1 MNVPQIELQIIEIES
16 KKSYQPTTTMAA
28 LHYML
33 DYVLRTSPSDLL
45 PEQTSPTDHDRHDF
59 NEATFAPREYEHP
72 LKKHYKDH
80 IQRTPELTHHGP
92 YATSPKIKDEHT
104 SSVPTYQQRIIDSQ
118 RDQIDA
124 LERKLRAQK
133 EQNREL
139 QELVANMKDTMA
151 SFYSP
156 RKRLSS
162 VALGEDTYGIA
173 RKDKRRTTSPEL
185 SDDDE
190 GDEDYHD
197 THPTEHKK
205 RRLFKSKEDRHEV
218 SVFDEHQY
226 GTQSNIQKVHTP
238 KRSYSPVASSETK
251 FTLPS
256 DIMLDKKYFLKWSGE
271 VYAVAKAFGDRN
283 RLRKLVAKYESE
295 TDKKASY
302 LLDGDELRKLK
313 ALNPICH
320 NTSYLGLYNLEFVR
334 YFQNTVGSV

>member
-1 MNVPQIELQIIEIES
+1 
-16 KKSYQPTTTMAA
+16 MAA

-59 NEATFAPREYEHP
+59 NETTFAPREYEHP

-104 SSVPTYQQRIIDSQ
+104 SSVPSYHQRLIDSQ
-118 RDQIDA
+118 RDQIDV

-139 QELVANMKDTMA
+139 KELVANMKDTMA

-156 RKRLSS
+156 RKRLFSN
-162 VALGEDTYGIA
+162 ALGEDTYNTA
-173 RKDKRRTTSPEL
+173 RKDKRRAKSPDL
-185 SDDDE
+185 SDDDD

-197 THPTEHKK
+197 THSEHKK

-218 SVFDEHQY
+218 SVFDEHVY
-226 GTQSNIQKVHTP
+226 HAPHGVQKLHTP
-238 KRSYSPVASSETK
+238 KRPHSPVASADTK
-251 FTLPS
+251 FVLAS

-271 VYAVAKAFGDRN
+271 VFAVAKAFGDRN

-302 LLDGDELRKLK
+302 LLDGEELRKLK

-334 YFQNTVGSV
+334 YFQSIVGSV